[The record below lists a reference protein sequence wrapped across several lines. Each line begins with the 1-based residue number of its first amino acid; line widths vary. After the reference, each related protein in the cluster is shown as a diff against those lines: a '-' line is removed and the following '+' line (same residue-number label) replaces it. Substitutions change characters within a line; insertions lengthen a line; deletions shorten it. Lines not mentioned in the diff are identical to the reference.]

1 MHAIYLVQFT
11 RILASAVLSIHS
23 NVVSFRITVDWRTF
37 IDNIMP
43 TYKLVF
49 GERLGFSED
58 IFVVDAFQ
66 NRVYVNWVTSPN
78 N

>member
-49 GERLGFSED
+49 GERLGFLK
-58 IFVVDAFQ
+58 IFCGCLSKSCVRKSG
-66 NRVYVNWVTSPN
+66 NVTK
-78 N
+78 